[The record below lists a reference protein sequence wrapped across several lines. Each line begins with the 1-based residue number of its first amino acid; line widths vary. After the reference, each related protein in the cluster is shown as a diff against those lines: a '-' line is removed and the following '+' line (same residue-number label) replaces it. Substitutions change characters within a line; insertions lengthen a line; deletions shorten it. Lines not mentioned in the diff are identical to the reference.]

1 MAWAP
6 VKAGVRVERSSM
18 SACTISTPREI
29 QDWALALVGERV
41 RPRIFQFG
49 EEERKAFATLEPWKP
64 VMPVMTMSFLDM
76 MFVVWYM
83 IEVLNLWFLFL
94 FDC

>member
-6 VKAGVRVERSSM
+6 VKAGMRVAGSSM

-41 RPRIFQFG
+41 RPRIFQYG
-49 EEERKAFATLEPWKP
+49 EERKAFATLKPWKP
-64 VMPVMTMSFLDM
+64 VMPVMTMSFWVMLLSIFDV
-76 MFVVWYM
+76 MFAYAFFRFCA
-83 IEVLNLWFLFL
+83 L
-94 FDC
+94 